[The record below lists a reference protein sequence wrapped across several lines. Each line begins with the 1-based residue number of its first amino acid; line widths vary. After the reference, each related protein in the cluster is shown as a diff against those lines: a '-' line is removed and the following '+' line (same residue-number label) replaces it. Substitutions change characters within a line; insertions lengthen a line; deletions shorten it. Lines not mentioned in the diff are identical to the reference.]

1 MGPVE
6 VVLAPWRAVRVLARA
21 AEDLNAVAERARR
34 DPDPVEEAR
43 KRLDALFTELET
55 LIVAIRKV
63 DASAVAL
70 GAGGEDLLLATR
82 SLNSTA
88 RAIETGGR
96 ELRRT
101 GEVLDEHTQQLT
113 TGGQDLTAVTK
124 DLADSLRVLRAAL
137 PRLLEG
143 SRAWNSSRNRLRR
156 WRRRSSRCRALPRE
170 SGECRTACP
179 VKADARRFAGA
190 AARGAASGVARLDS
204 VLTVPPLGFDR
215 RGCDRV
221 LPARALRR
229 VA

>member
-1 MGPVE
+1 MGPFE
-6 VVLAPWRAVRVLARA
+6 VILAPWRAVRVLARA

-34 DPDPVEEAR
+34 DPDPVEQAR
-43 KRLDALFTELET
+43 ERLDALFTELET

-101 GEVLDEHTQQLT
+101 GEVLDEHTQELI
-113 TGGQDLTAVTK
+113 TGGQDLTAVAK
-124 DLADSLRVLRAAL
+124 DLADSLQILRAAL

-143 SRAWNSSRNRLRR
+143 
-156 WRRRSSRCRALPRE
+156 
-170 SGECRTACP
+170 
-179 VKADARRFAGA
+179 
-190 AARGAASGVARLDS
+190 LDS
-204 VLTVPPLGFDR
+204 VEQLEDSVETVAETVEPLQGVAKGVGRVSDR
-215 RGCDRV
+215 LSRQS
-221 LPARALRR
+221 
-229 VA
+229 